1 MQYVVS
7 RCSVDALR
15 PGSSKGAL
23 ALVYAER
30 VGDRR
35 HGSSEHSHGG
45 VVLRE
50 CDLIKDI
57 RWDTPMT
64 PSLAH
69 TLCVRNAVSIHPN
82 DIRRTLSSSQLRNMS
97 GYTWV
102 DVPLNGDVRGANC
115 IATVMTPDGVRLLN
129 FTTRDVY
136 DCDGSC
142 LVPAAIQCNDDPLV
156 PLPSVLA
163 SLEAS
168 KSIPPKLDFR
178 LAPGVM
184 LVACANGVYSVAAQP
199 PAEGLEAVDRR
210 RIMERFFSAVR
221 FVSMPLEWS
230 AGSPRRLVVARPF
243 EDCIV
248 LRAPIRSGARNA
260 TERGAVVSV
269 SRHYE
274 VALDRECLSAG
285 PALPSAGSLWN
296 FRASLSEAEM
306 RSSVC
311 LEQPMTGWHRP
322 QFTQRYVV
330 DLFST
335 EGAPPAG
342 KLHIELETPRGVS
355 ANCTC
360 DVSYPRLRPARD
372 TETEPSLVEALRR
385 VVQQAASGVSAA
397 TVGAGCPNEEDVRE
411 WVDGLSETISSR
423 LAESELFE
431 SVVSV
436 NVRFECFETEGVW
449 LSGEDGDFKIPKY
462 SLSDATPAMLVS
474 LAVMAACG
482 FRADFSPW
490 GAGKLT
496 VVVPQREEGSEASD
510 DGQGAATKR
519 ARRA

>member
-1 MQYVVS
+1 MQYVVT
-7 RCSVDALR
+7 RCSIDALR

-30 VGDRR
+30 VGDRMR
-35 HGSSEHSHGG
+35 GSSELSHGG
-45 VVLRE
+45 VVFRE
-50 CDLIKDI
+50 CDLNNDI

-69 TLCVRNAVSIHPN
+69 ALCVRKAASIYPN
-82 DIRRTLSSSQLRNMS
+82 DRRVTLSSSKLRNMS

-102 DVPLNGDVRGANC
+102 DIPSNGDVRGANC

-142 LVPAAIQCNDDPLV
+142 LVAAAIQCNDDPLV

-168 KSIPPKLDFR
+168 KSTPPKLDFR
-178 LAPGVM
+178 LASGVM
-184 LVACANGVYSVAAQP
+184 LVACANGVYSVAVQP
-199 PAEGLEAVDRR
+199 PAKGLEAVDRR

-221 FVSMPLEWS
+221 FISMPPEWG
-230 AGSPRRLVVARPF
+230 AGGPRRLVVTRPF

-248 LRAPIRSGARNA
+248 LRAPNRLGARNA
-260 TERGAVVSV
+260 TELDVIVSV
-269 SRHYE
+269 SRNCE
-274 VALDRECLSAG
+274 VTLARECLSVG
-285 PALPSAGSLWN
+285 PALSSAGSLWN
-296 FRASLSEAEM
+296 FREYLSGAEM
-306 RSSVC
+306 GGSVL

-322 QFTQRYVV
+322 QFTQRYIV
-330 DLFST
+330 DVFST
-335 EGAPPAG
+335 EGAPPVG
-342 KLHIELETPRGVS
+342 TLHIELETPREVS

-385 VVQQAASGVSAA
+385 VVQQATSSVSAA
-397 TVGAGCPNEEDVRE
+397 TVGAGCVKEEDVGE

-423 LAESELFE
+423 LNASELFE
-431 SVVSV
+431 SVISV
-436 NVRFECFETEGVW
+436 KVRLECFETEGLW

-462 SLSDATPAMLVS
+462 SLSDAAPAMIVS

-482 FRADFSPW
+482 FRADFTPW
-490 GAGKLT
+490 GAGNLT

-510 DGQGAATKR
+510 DGRGGATR
-519 ARRA
+519 SARL